1 MTPTTAPA
9 ATPDLATSI
18 FAALG
23 GEAAIDAAVELFYDK
38 VLADPELAPFFE
50 RVRIERQK
58 SQMRAFLAMALGG
71 PDAYRGRDMEAAHR
85 RHAITDHHFDLVA
98 GHLVATLVELGIS
111 EELVAQVVAVVG
123 PLRSDVVTV
132 ER

>member
-1 MTPTTAPA
+1 MTTI
-9 ATPDLATSI
+9 ATSV

-23 GEAAIDAAVELFYDK
+23 GEPAIDAAVELFYDK
-38 VLADPELAPFFE
+38 ILADPELAPFFA

-58 SQMRAFLAMALGG
+58 SQMRAFLATALGG

-98 GHLVATLVELGIS
+98 GHLVATLVELGID
-111 EELVAQVVAVVG
+111 EDLVGQVVAVVG
-123 PLRSDVVTV
+123 PLRADVVRA
-132 ER
+132 EG